1 MSSSFNSYPLVASL
15 ALSLPTSVSHFL
27 YYCEVQLLLPL
38 GWEGREQGRTTGSW
52 RRELYSATPSEEPWP
67 SSRSTETPRWSHK
80 KAGKGQGYSTLFFSL
95 SLISRWGFLFSDPN
109 WIQRARIPSPDAR
122 SVQSYATLCTPWT
135 AARQASLSITNS
147 RSLFKLKSI
156 ESVMPSNHFI
166 LCHPLLLLSSIFPSI
181 RVFFQWVDSSHRV
194 AKLLELQLQHQ
205 SFQWIF
211 RVDFL

>member
-109 WIQRARIPSPDAR
+109 WIQRARIPSPDVR
-122 SVQSYATLCTPWT
+122 SVQSLSPIQLFGTPWT
-135 AARQASLSITNS
+135 AARQSFLSFTIFSYSLLNLVS
-147 RSLFKLKSI
+147 
-156 ESVMPSNHFI
+156 
-166 LCHPLLLLSSIFPSI
+166 
-181 RVFFQWVDSSHRV
+181 W
-194 AKLLELQLQHQ
+194 
-205 SFQWIF
+205 
-211 RVDFL
+211 

>member
-1 MSSSFNSYPLVASL
+1 MSSSFNSHSLVASL
-15 ALSLPTSVSHFL
+15 VLSLPTSVSHFL

-38 GWEGREQGRTTGSW
+38 GWEGREQGGTTGSW
-52 RRELYSATPSEEPWP
+52 RRELYSVTPSEEPWP

-122 SVQSYATLCTPWT
+122 SVQSYPTLCNPMDC
-135 AARQASLSITNS
+135 S
-147 RSLFKLKSI
+147 
-156 ESVMPSNHFI
+156 MPGFPVHHQLLELAQTQVHWVSDAI
-166 LCHPLLLLSSIFPSI
+166 QPSHPLLSPSPPALNLSQHQGLFK
-181 RVFFQWVDSSHRV
+181 WVSSSHQV
-194 AKLLELQLQHQ
+194 AKVLELQHQ

-211 RVDFL
+211 RTDFL

>member
-1 MSSSFNSYPLVASL
+1 MSSSFNSHSLVASL
-15 ALSLPTSVSHFL
+15 VLSLPTSVSHFL

-122 SVQSYATLCTPWT
+122 SVQSYPTLCNPMDC
-135 AARQASLSITNS
+135 S
-147 RSLFKLKSI
+147 
-156 ESVMPSNHFI
+156 MPG
-166 LCHPLLLLSSIFPSI
+166 FP
-181 RVFFQWVDSSHRV
+181 VHHQ
-194 AKLLELQLQHQ
+194 LLELAQTQVHWVSDAIQPFHSLLSPSLPTFNLSQHHGLFQ
-205 SFQWIF
+205 RVSCLHQVAKILSFSFNISPSNE
-211 RVDFL
+211 